1 MTTTQYDA
9 PYANGILELTDIQKL
24 SLLAQL
30 KTIKAG
36 FVATHEQ
43 PVCDTFYL
51 VVEHTKKHKG
61 QATFVQLNGDTAE
74 FVLASEV
81 IEVEGV

>member
-1 MTTTQYDA
+1 MSINYDA
-9 PYANGILELTDIQKL
+9 PQANGILELTDTQKL
-24 SLLAQL
+24 ALLSQL
-30 KTIKAG
+30 KSIKAG
-36 FVATHEQ
+36 FVPSHVQ

-61 QATFVQLNGDTAE
+61 QANFTQLNGDTAE